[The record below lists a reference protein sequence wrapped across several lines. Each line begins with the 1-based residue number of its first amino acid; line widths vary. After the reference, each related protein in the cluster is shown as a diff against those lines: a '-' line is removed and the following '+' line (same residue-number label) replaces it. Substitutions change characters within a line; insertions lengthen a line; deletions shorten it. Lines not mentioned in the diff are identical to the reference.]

1 MVIDWGNDVAAKLSV
16 GRVALVGA
24 AALALVSVG
33 YNVWRDRPEKTA
45 ASAPFAPAA
54 QPPSDPQAV
63 IRGLQDRVGA
73 NPDDAEGWQM
83 LGWAY
88 FENGRHA
95 DAVRAYR
102 RAVKLAPDNATFW
115 SSLGEAVVMASER
128 DPMPK
133 EAAEAFD
140 KAVKIDPKE
149 PRARYFQAVRK
160 DLAQDH
166 EGAIRDWLAL
176 LADTPP
182 GAPWEADLRR
192 TIEQVGKING
202 IDVKDRLAAIKPAAP
217 HPSMGS
223 PLGGSVATAA
233 IPGPSREQ
241 MQAAAQLPKGQQ
253 DAMIEGMVS
262 GLEAKLKANPANV
275 DGWIMLMRSRMT
287 LGETAKAQA
296 ALEAARKANPGQS
309 ARLRDEARVLGVPGV

>member
-1 MVIDWGNDVAAKLSV
+1 MGAIGIAA
-16 GRVALVGA
+16 
-24 AALALVSVG
+24 VSVG
-33 YNVWRDRPEKTA
+33 YNMMRMPDEAK
-45 ASAPFAPAA
+45 APAA
-54 QPPSDPQAV
+54 PSPLMDNRANDPEAV

-73 NPDDAEGWQM
+73 NPNDAEGWQR

-88 FENGRHA
+88 FESGRHA

-102 RAVKLAPDNATFW
+102 HATKLAPGNATFW
-115 SSLGEAVVMASER
+115 SSLGEAAVMASER

-133 EAAEAFD
+133 EAADAFD
-140 KAVKIDPKE
+140 KAISLDPKD
-149 PRARYFQAVRK
+149 PRARYFLAVRR
-160 DLAQDH
+160 DLAKDH

-176 LADTPP
+176 LGDTPP

-202 IDVKDRLAAIKPAAP
+202 IDVAGRLAAVKPVAP
-217 HPSMGS
+217 HPPMGD
-223 PLGGSVATAA
+223 GMSVAAAA

-253 DAMIEGMVS
+253 DAMVEGMVS
-262 GLEAKLKANPANV
+262 GLEAKLKANPGNV

-287 LGETAKAQA
+287 LGETAKAA
-296 ALEAARKANPGQS
+296 AAYAAAKAANPAQAG
-309 ARLRDEARVLGVPGV
+309 RIRDEARILGVPGV

>member
-1 MVIDWGNDVAAKLSV
+1 MVAVNL
-16 GRVALVGA
+16 GRTVLVGA
-24 AALALVSVG
+24 GALALVSVG
-33 YNVWRDRPEKTA
+33 YNVLRDRPEKVA
-45 ASAPFAPAA
+45 APAVPFAAPQA
-54 QPPSDPQAV
+54 SDPEAV

-73 NPDDAEGWQM
+73 NPGDAEGWQM

-88 FENGRHA
+88 FESGRHA
-95 DAVRAYR
+95 DAARAYR
-102 RAVKLAPDNATFW
+102 RAVKLAPGNATFW
-115 SSLGEAVVMASER
+115 SSLGEAVVMASEH
-128 DPMPK
+128 DPMPR

-140 KAVKIDPKE
+140 KAIKLDPGE
-149 PRARYFQAVRK
+149 PRARYFLAVRK
-160 DLAQDH
+160 DLAKDH

-202 IDVKDRLAAIKPAAP
+202 IDVTQRLAAVKPVAP
-217 HPSMGS
+217 HPAM
-223 PLGGSVATAA
+223 GSVATAA

-241 MQAAAQLPKGQQ
+241 MQAASQLPKGQQ
-253 DAMIEGMVS
+253 DAMIEGMVA
-262 GLEAKLKANPANV
+262 GLESKLKAAPGNV

-296 ALEAARKANPGQS
+296 AFEAARKANPRQAG
-309 ARLRDEARVLGVPGV
+309 RLRDEARLLGVPGV

>member
-54 QPPSDPQAV
+54 QQPSDPEAV
-63 IRGLQDRVGA
+63 IRGLQDRVGS

-128 DPMPK
+128 DPMPR

-176 LADTPP
+176 LADTPS

-202 IDVKDRLAAIKPAAP
+202 IDVKGRLAAIKPAAP
-217 HPSMGS
+217 HPDMGS

-262 GLEAKLKANPANV
+262 GLEAKLKADPANV

>member
-1 MVIDWGNDVAAKLSV
+1 MKLGA
-16 GRVALVGA
+16 GRILLAGA
-24 AALALVSVG
+24 AGLAIVSVG
-33 YNVWRDRPEKTA
+33 YNVLRDQPGKD
-45 ASAPFAPAA
+45 APAA
-54 QPPSDPQAV
+54 PVAAQKASDPGAV
-63 IRGLQDRVGA
+63 IRDLQERVGA
-73 NPDDAEGWQM
+73 NPNDAEGWQM

-88 FENGRHA
+88 FESGRHA
-95 DAVRAYR
+95 DAARAYR

-140 KAVKIDPKE
+140 KAAALDPKD
-149 PRARYFQAVRK
+149 PRARYFLAVRK
-160 DLAQDH
+160 DLARDH

-202 IDVKDRLAAIKPAAP
+202 IDVKDRLASVKPAAP
-217 HPSMGS
+217 HPPMGS
-223 PLGGSVATAA
+223 IATAA
-233 IPGPSREQ
+233 IPGPTREQ
-241 MQAAAQLPKGQQ
+241 MQAASALPKGQQ
-253 DAMIEGMVS
+253 DAMIESMVS

-287 LGETAKAQA
+287 LGETAKAQTA
-296 ALEAARKANPGQS
+296 FEAARKANPAQAG
-309 ARLRDEARVLGVPGV
+309 RIRDEAKLLGVPGV